1 MIIRNMAAHIAL
13 RNGTHLGRFAVVA
26 VFLLSFFV
34 SGAWGACV
42 EVANTKTFSS
52 PGCSTTS
59 GFSNCSNWI
68 AVSTGCGGSCS
79 SVYGHGSGSS
89 YCVGVSAVNTNCD
102 YWGNNTGV
110 MTTVNY
116 LKCDNK
122 CEADSLQCVNDGNEW
137 TTIPAGTCNGKG
149 CVEAP
154 QIDSTACEPYRQ
166 ECESFGG
173 RFTGNV
179 VTSDVSETGCL
190 SFCDMCTS
198 EGQELYRKSRAM
210 VCCRKGMAPPA
221 SVTSCQNLELSGSPD
236 MSFSSFDCDNRG
248 GYDCEC
254 EEISSENVSTYNSIC
269 NNNEWPESSES
280 GGGPESSSSEG
291 EPSDSSGD
299 WEYDYRDSLHRI
311 IKYDSINM
319 ENTSAILSCLLS
331 PVSCNGLNGG
341 DSVVVNVPSDSVI
354 LKDIRQNQNSM
365 NTMVDSSIHNSTE
378 RLGEKIDTAIHA
390 SNNRLGTSIDL
401 SLGRANDSLIDS
413 IGKYVRGM
421 SGRVSDSLHNVA
433 EAVRSLNGTISNFD
447 SATRASMNEI
457 ISSLSGS
464 GLSAWDSALGSGPG
478 ADTGSVS
485 YSWLQDGDRLADS
498 ILQGSGYGGLDFEGD
513 SLLRDSL
520 LNAGYSCNNDSCCI
534 GSQCVYFDS
543 DSLIEDS
550 LTRYISRMGD
560 SINQKNTSYLN
571 DSTTALFSEVQDSLK
586 AFNPLGIFDSTM
598 LNTLGAKIP
607 NTNTCPEHCS
617 RFQVDIPFFF
627 GTRSYTIDFGLCLG
641 RSVFANGN
649 VLSFLRFIIRLI
661 VAITCITAVMWNAA
675 RIRR

>member
-1 MIIRNMAAHIAL
+1 MILRNMVAL
-13 RNGTHLGRFAVVA
+13 FAFRFNGSHLGRYAVAA

-34 SGAWGACV
+34 SGAWGACQNRGAIGDV
-42 EVANTKTFSS
+42 VIPGIKCGDCNPSLSPSPGTSSWVTVITGGVATLCSPNSNPTSGYYSGCVSTCPSNNPYLYGAACARTQYYCSS
-52 PGCSTTS
+52 PSEG
-59 GFSNCSNWI
+59 
-68 AVSTGCGGSCS
+68 
-79 SVYGHGSGSS
+79 
-89 YCVGVSAVNTNCD
+89 
-102 YWGNNTGV
+102 
-110 MTTVNY
+110 
-116 LKCDNK
+116 
-122 CEADSLQCVNDGNEW
+122 DSLICVLAGNLWE
-137 TTIPAGTCNGKG
+137 NGECK
-149 CVEAP
+149 EP
-154 QIDSTACEPYRQ
+154 IDPTACDSYRQ

-179 VTSDVSETGCL
+179 VSSDVSETGCL
-190 SFCDMCTS
+190 SFCDMCSS
-198 EGQELYRKSRAM
+198 EGQELYRKSRAL

-254 EEISSENVSTYNSIC
+254 EELNSDNASTYNSIC
-269 NNNEWPESSES
+269 NNNEWPDQSSDS
-280 GGGPESSSSEG
+280 GGGPGESSSSGEG
-291 EPSDSSGD
+291 EPSDTSGD

-331 PVSCNGLNGG
+331 PVSCDGLQG
-341 DSVVVNVPSDSVI
+341 DTTIVNVPSDSVI

-365 NTMVDSSIHNSTE
+365 NTMVDSSIHKSTE
-378 RLGEKIDTAIHA
+378 RLGERIDTAIHA

-433 EAVRSLNGTISNFD
+433 ESVRDLKGTISNFD
-447 SATRASMNEI
+447 SATREAMREI

-464 GLSAWDSALGSGPG
+464 GVSAFDSALGSGPG
-478 ADTGSVS
+478 ADSNGVS
-485 YSWLQDGDRLADS
+485 YNWLSHGDALGDS
-498 ILQGSGYGGLDFEGD
+498 ILGGSGYGGLDFAGD

-520 LNAGYSCNNDSCCI
+520 ENAGYSCDNDSCCI
-534 GSQCVYFDS
+534 GSRCIYFDS
-543 DSLIEDS
+543 DSLINDS
-550 LTRYISRMGD
+550 LTRFVSRMGD
-560 SINQKNTSYLN
+560 TIDAKNASYLR
-571 DSTTALFSEVQDSLK
+571 DSTTSLFQEVKDSLHS
-586 AFNPLGIFDSTM
+586 FNPLGVFDSTM

-607 NTNTCPEHCS
+607 NSNTCPEHCS
-617 RFQVDIPFFF
+617 KFQVSVPIGFLHLGFTFD
-627 GTRSYTIDFGLCLG
+627 YGLCLG
-641 RSVFANGN
+641 RAVFANGN

-661 VAITCITAVMWNAA
+661 ISITCISAVMWNAS